1 MQQIRVLLASPPGML
16 RDIVES
22 AVTAE
27 SDMRL
32 VGDFGGREESSLGIA
47 SLIAEA
53 VEAQA
58 PDVVIVDRVDG
69 RSMRLLDGLLYDHPR
84 LAVLAVT
91 RDGRGALLRVMRPHD
106 EVIRDV
112 SPAGLVAAIRR
123 SRRPEIT

>member
-1 MQQIRVLLASPPGML
+1 MLPPTRRRHCSPSSSGVCVQQIRVLLASPPGML

-84 LAVLAVT
+84 LAV
-91 RDGRGALLRVMRPHD
+91 
-106 EVIRDV
+106 
-112 SPAGLVAAIRR
+112 
-123 SRRPEIT
+123 